1 MVVRFPIKS
10 CLKQPVFGIKAHLSL
25 TFLVI
30 AWVKNG
36 LVSWVG
42 EADANEGKLEKIK
55 NNIGEPWT
63 VTDEINANTLINF
76 LVVTKAKSAV
86 TIYKKFAF

>member
-1 MVVRFPIKS
+1 MQAR
-10 CLKQPVFGIKAHLSL
+10 
-25 TFLVI
+25 
-30 AWVKNG
+30 KN
-36 LVSWVG
+36 
-42 EADANEGKLEKIK
+42 K
-55 NNIGEPWT
+55 NNLGEPWT